1 MTRYDL
7 AEEESNASVDPIS
20 LILPRIVTG
29 SKLPPPAPNSPRFGL
44 WMKKKFRHASP
55 RQLHQAKISHE
66 THLRRS
72 KSCAEGRSS
81 GVDELYVWFKNPDKP
96 DAKSSSSGTKK
107 RKEEE
112 EFKCGV
118 LCLYLPGFG
127 GGKVK
132 PVTERKEEVII
143 SRTMSLEKFECGSWA
158 SSGIINGE
166 VEDSSTRFY
175 YDLLMEMIRL
185 GGNEMDS
192 PVTAGFV
199 FENDRKGVL
208 KKQNGST
215 TPNRKSSEESS
226 SARQVWFSRSASNPS
241 SPAMCITPRLRKA
254 REEFNAFLEAEA
266 RTT

>member
-1 MTRYDL
+1 
-7 AEEESNASVDPIS
+7 
-20 LILPRIVTG
+20 
-29 SKLPPPAPNSPRFGL
+29 
-44 WMKKKFRHASP
+44 MKKKFSHASP
-55 RQLHQAKISHE
+55 RQIHNGRSLRKCSTVHPTKISHE

-166 VEDSSTRFY
+166 
-175 YDLLMEMIRL
+175 
-185 GGNEMDS
+185 
-192 PVTAGFV
+192 
-199 FENDRKGVL
+199 DRKGVL
-208 KKQNGST
+208 KKMNGST

-226 SARQVWFSRSASNPS
+226 LARQVRFSRSASNPS
-241 SPAMCITPRLRKA
+241 SPATCITPRLRKA
-254 REEFNAFLEAEA
+254 REQFNAFLEAES
-266 RTT
+266 RTS